1 MAEIKAKDIMV
12 KDVISVGIDTSIEE
26 LSQILLKNRISGV
39 PVIDEEGKLLGVVS
53 EADIIV
59 KDSDLHFPR
68 IFKLLGGI
76 IYLESLNK
84 FKKNLVK
91 HLATKVE
98 DIMTKKVK
106 TADPDMPV
114 NKIADM
120 MLEGNINRIPVIDE
134 KRKVIGIITRADIVR
149 SISKDFS

>member
-1 MAEIKAKDIMV
+1 MAELTARDIMV
-12 KDVISVGIDTSIEE
+12 TDVISVGLDTSIEE
-26 LSQILLKNRISGV
+26 LSDILLKNRISGT
-39 PVIDEEGKLLGVVS
+39 PVVDEDDRLIGIVS

-91 HLATKVE
+91 HMATKVK

-106 TADPDMPV
+106 TAGPDTPV

-120 MLEGNINRIPVIDE
+120 MLEDNINRVPVIDE
-134 KRKVIGIITRADIVR
+134 DNKVLGIITRADLVR
-149 SISKDFS
+149 TISMD